1 MSAHNKGPAESTEP
15 MLPLRAA
22 AASHAPQ
29 RFQRLQHGQ
38 FTASAAICRPRGVE
52 SLTPDLAMPRDF
64 SNAELHRP
72 LFAQIPLELLSSCAE
87 IGRRRLVF
95 VYAWLWFYAGQ
106 GDVAFPSVPRLAL
119 ECGMKDRDIRAAIAT
134 LLEERWIVKAGTG
147 PRGTNVYRV
156 RMEAKRKKQRPKPTA
171 AERKTAAPLP
181 PGGRPPRGTPP
192 SPLGASPSGAPLPPG
207 GTPPQ
212 GEAINKPLNEEQE
225 KLEGLITTQKINM
238 PQEVEN
244 DSLIASTV
252 TTAHAVVTDQQI
264 VVTSADNDAPQRHA
278 EPVTGD
284 LCPPAAEQNSHQAT
298 AQKAALPDCARP
310 HRQLLVEWWTR
321 RKRKH
326 PDAPTELSAAD
337 LQAIHHADALGV
349 LQPFLEHAAASGCK
363 SLSTGYRRRCE
374 QLRAG
379 PAASAA
385 FEQLCAVH
393 LASPRRATSQS
404 LPAAQRELAVVLAEG
419 YSIEALVAAHGAEL
433 AAQEQ
438 QLAKTGFAPS
448 FPDLLRWLKERRFV
462 AYLPQHQPAAVAA
475 VAFVAPIDPETGE
488 SDPFAY
494 HRHLT
499 GR

>member
-1 MSAHNKGPAESTEP
+1 
-15 MLPLRAA
+15 
-22 AASHAPQ
+22 
-29 RFQRLQHGQ
+29 
-38 FTASAAICRPRGVE
+38 
-52 SLTPDLAMPRDF
+52 MPRDF

-106 GDVAFPSVPRLAL
+106 SDCAFPSVPRLAL

-156 RMEAKRKKQRPKPTA
+156 RMETKRKNLRPKATA
-171 AERKTAAPLP
+171 AERKIAAPLP
-181 PGGRPPRGTPP
+181 PRGRPSRGTPP
-192 SPLGASPSGAPLPPG
+192 SPLGASPAGAPLPPG

-212 GEAINKPLNEEQE
+212 GDPINKPLNEE
-225 KLEGLITTQKINM
+225 LENLEELITTQKINM
-238 PQEVEN
+238 PQQAEN
-244 DSLIASTV
+244 GLLIASTV
-252 TTAHAVVTDQQI
+252 TTAGAVVTDRQI
-264 VVTSADNDAPQRHA
+264 VVTSVDNDAPQQHA
-278 EPVTGD
+278 DPVASISGA
-284 LCPPAAEQNSHQAT
+284 PAAEQSGSQAT
-298 AQKAALPDCARP
+298 AQRAPLPECAKP
-310 HRQLLVEWWTR
+310 HRQLLVEWWSR
-321 RKRKH
+321 RKQKH
-326 PDAPTELSAAD
+326 PGAPTELSADD
-337 LQAIHHADALGV
+337 LQAIHHAHALGV
-349 LQPFLEHAAASGCK
+349 LQPFLEHAAASGFK
-363 SLSTGYRRRCE
+363 SLATGYRRRCE

-419 YSIEALVAAHGAEL
+419 HSIEALVAAHGAEL
-433 AAQEQ
+433 QAQEQ
-438 QLAKTGFAPS
+438 QLATTGFAPS

-462 AYLPQHQPAAVAA
+462 AYLPQHQPASAVAA
-475 VAFVAPIDPETGE
+475 AAFVAPIDPETGE

-499 GR
+499 GQ